1 MTARTFVIDTNV
13 LVAGLLTTEPRSPT
27 ARVLDAMLEG
37 RLVYLLSPELLREVR
52 EVLLRPRIARRHG
65 LTQSEID
72 RLLTELTANA
82 LWREP
87 QTDPGPP
94 PPDPQDAHLWALLAS
109 EPRALLVTGDRL
121 LLENPRPGTSV
132 ITPAAWTERFAAL
145 AEPP

>member
-132 ITPAAWTERFAAL
+132 ITPAAWIERFAAQ
-145 AEPP
+145 A